1 MGAATRDPVQGRR
14 LLRYGRRTAAL
25 AGSVALTFMGL
36 LFVTFLIGRV
46 VPIDPVLAAVGDRA
60 PAEVYERVRVEL
72 GLHLPLYQQ
81 FLIYL
86 GKVVRGDLG
95 HSVLTANPVTTDILR
110 VFPATLELAT
120 AATLFGILLG
130 IPMGV
135 LAAVHQGRWP
145 DQMLRVIGLFG

>member
-1 MGAATRDPVQGRR
+1 MGSSARQPPRGRR
-14 LLRYGRRTAAL
+14 HWRWGRKTAAL
-25 AGSVALTFMGL
+25 AASVALTFLGL

-81 FLIYL
+81 FFLYL
-86 GKVVRGDLG
+86 GKVIRGDLG
-95 HSVLTANPVTTDILR
+95 HSVLTANPVATDILR

-120 AATLFGILLG
+120 AATLFGVLLG

-135 LAAVHQGRWP
+135 MAAVHQGRWP
-145 DQMLRVIGLFG
+145 D